1 MKTLFTGA
9 DILTLEAG
17 KPVVLRNA
25 CLGVDGDR
33 IDYVGTVRPIA
44 QYDTT
49 RDFTGKMLIPGLV
62 NTHCH
67 AAMTLLRGL
76 GSDKPLDVW
85 LTQYMFPTEDKLR
98 PEDIRSGSYLAILE
112 MLSTGTT
119 SFTDM
124 YYINDE
130 TIDACLT
137 AGIRANIA
145 RPVQEFDPS
154 ARYEDS
160 RRAKESFDLYR
171 RRNGD
176 GNGLIKIDFSIHA
189 EYTCTEEIARRY
201 CEEAKQYPG
210 AGMHLHI
217 SETKKE
223 HVECMARRNGKTP
236 AQWFDSIGAFDGVL
250 RPYAAHCVWATDE
263 DIALF
268 AERGV
273 SVMHNPSSNMK
284 LGSGFC
290 PVEKMRAAGVNVT
303 LGTDG
308 AASNNNLNM
317 FEELHLASTIHNG
330 YMIDAEV
337 MKPEYT
343 LLMST
348 LNGAKLQGR
357 DDTGALLAGYKA
369 DIVAVDMNK
378 PHLYPNPEPMATLCY
393 SAQGSDVCMTM
404 VDGKVVYENG
414 EFKTLDS
421 ERILYEAKRSCEYLY
436 GKE

>member
-9 DILTLEAG
+9 DILTLVDG
-17 KPVVLRNA
+17 KLTVIRNGY
-25 CLGVDGDR
+25 LGVDGDR
-33 IDYVGTVRPIA
+33 IDYVGSVRPIEP
-44 QYDTT
+44 YDTA
-49 RDFTGKMLIPGLV
+49 RVFTGKMLIPGLI

-67 AAMTLLRGL
+67 APMTLLRGQ
-76 GSDKPLDVW
+76 GSDEPLDIW

-98 PEDIRSGSYLAILE
+98 PEDIRSGSKLAILE

-130 TIDACLT
+130 TIDACLE

-154 ARYEDS
+154 AQYENNH
-160 RRAKESFDLYR
+160 RAKESFDLFR

-189 EYTCTEEIARRY
+189 EYTCTEAAARGY
-201 CEEAKQYPG
+201 CEEAKSLG
-210 AGMHLHI
+210 ASMHVHC

-223 HVECMARRNGKTP
+223 HEESIIRRGMTP
-236 AQWFDSIGAFDGVL
+236 ARWFESVGAFDM
-250 RPYAAHCVWATDE
+250 PAYAAHCVWVTD
-263 DIALF
+263 DDMQIF
-268 AERGV
+268 KNHNV
-273 SVMHNPSSNMK
+273 SVMHNPTSNMK
-284 LGSGFC
+284 LGSGFA
-290 PVEKMRAAGVNVT
+290 PIEKMHSLGINVT

-317 FEELHLASTIHNG
+317 FEELHLASIIHNG
-330 YMIDAEV
+330 YLVDAVV

-343 LLMST
+343 LMMAT

-357 DDTGALLAGYKA
+357 NDTGALLPGYKA
-369 DIVAVDMNK
+369 DIVAIDMDK
-378 PHLYPNPEPMATLCY
+378 PHLYPNPDPLASLCY
-393 SAQGSDVCMTM
+393 SVQGSDVCMTM
-404 VDGKVVYENG
+404 VDGRVLYENG
-414 EFKTLDS
+414 EFKTLDR
-421 ERILYEAKRSCEYLY
+421 ERIMREAKRSCEYLY